1 MEADAPDSETSL
13 KQKADDL
20 HALVSGPLAAAV
32 DKAFGR
38 SRGFPSGKDFHF
50 FYNFDEFKAPVKEIK
65 DKSESSLRSIAASG
79 SLWGSKK
86 PPQLPDDLD
95 DAYDWV
101 VNLNDEFLDRL
112 AVSMDEFKN
121 LREKEEEAGGKI
133 GAMDLEGGF
142 QLVYGKKKKGAMRD
156 AEKDEGF
163 SGSSSSTVVNV
174 ATKDKRTTAARS
186 KVPFHIPTIPRPQDQ
201 YNILV
206 NNNNQPFEHVWL
218 ERSRDGRFNH
228 PLENLAVPNFIDR
241 KHEEGEP
248 VQPLP
253 LESTPFKQVESV
265 NELKM
270 VAAKLRGVDEFAVD
284 LEHNQYRSFQGLTCL
299 MQISTRTEDF
309 VIDTLKLRIHVGPHM
324 REVFKDPSKRKI
336 MHGADR
342 DIIWLQRDFGIY
354 VCNLFDTGQA
364 SRVLQLERNSLEY
377 LLNHFCGVS
386 ANKEYQN
393 ADWRLRPLPME
404 MLKYAREDTHY
415 LLYIYDQ
422 MKSMLLAASSNEND
436 LLLEVY
442 KRSSEIC
449 MQLYEKE
456 IFTETSFLH
465 IYGLSDADLNSKQ
478 LAVAAGLCQWRDNL
492 ARAEDESTGYILPNK
507 TLLEI
512 ARQMPVTSGKL
523 QRLVKSKHPF
533 VERHLNSVIGII
545 KSSIANSSAF
555 EGITEQLKE
564 GRLESNSEEGDC
576 NTGSVPATDDPMGH
590 VEHVGNHPMTVTV
603 ENAENAGNHP
613 MTVTVGTVRTFG
625 HVRVA
630 KDDCLKQA
638 YRENL
643 SNISSAAIVEQ
654 ENNFKVMPSSEIEH
668 SFLHSG
674 ITKRVE
680 KEMDNRNTNYL
691 QSREGGIASVQLQ
704 KKSSCAFG
712 ALFGNSSSRKK
723 PTLDKVGLAGQN
735 KNVNKVEQ
743 IKSTVALP
751 FYHFPGGEKTSE
763 LHVKEVIV
771 CPVAET
777 LQQHPADLAKL
788 EEVIPLDRGSHEQSP
803 CDSPMTDDGT
813 KESDNSHHPEIGS
826 DLDLQPESLA
836 SDEPMSPSDLTSS
849 FEKCFQSINERR
861 NCQRNQK
868 SFQKPEINFNLKP
881 FDYAAARKNVK
892 FDDDG
897 DDETKTED
905 RIKTSPDSR
914 QMHRA
919 SGQAQGDERSRGSQQ
934 ARRRQAFPPSGNR
947 STTYH

>member
-1 MEADAPDSETSL
+1 MEADSPDSETSL
-13 KQKADDL
+13 KQKGDDL
-20 HALVSGPLAAAV
+20 HALVSGSLAAAV
-32 DKAFGR
+32 DKAFGS
-38 SRGFPSGKDFHF
+38 SRGIPSGKDFHF

-133 GAMDLEGGF
+133 EAMDLESGF
-142 QLVYGKKKKGAMRD
+142 QLVYGKKKKGAMRGT
-156 AEKDEGF
+156 EKDEGF

-218 ERSRDGRFNH
+218 ERSRDGRFIH

-253 LESTPFKQVESV
+253 LERTPFKQVESV

-354 VCNLFDTGQA
+354 A

-377 LLNHFCGVS
+377 LLHHFCGVS

-393 ADWRLRPLPME
+393 ADWRLRPLPVE

-422 MKSMLLAASSNEND
+422 MKSMLLAASLNEND

-456 IFTETSFLH
+456 IFTDTSFLH

-564 GRLESNSEEGDC
+564 GRLESNSEEADC
-576 NTGSVPATDDPMGH
+576 NTGSVPATDDPMESTSG
-590 VEHVGNHPMTVTV
+590 EHV
-603 ENAENAGNHP
+603 ENAGNHP
-613 MTVTVGTVRTFG
+613 MTVAVGTVETFG

-630 KDDCLKQA
+630 KDDWLKQA
-638 YRENL
+638 YTENL

-654 ENNFKVMPSSEIEH
+654 ENNFKVMPSSEIGH

-680 KEMDNRNTNYL
+680 KEMMDNRNTNYL

-735 KNVNKVEQ
+735 KNANKVEQ

-751 FYHFPGGEKTSE
+751 FYHFCGGEKTSE

-788 EEVIPLDRGSHEQSP
+788 EVIPLDRGSHQQSP
-803 CDSPMTDDGT
+803 SDSPMTDDGT
-813 KESDNSHHPEIGS
+813 KEWDNSHHPEIGS
-826 DLDLQPESLA
+826 DLDLHRESIA

-868 SFQKPEINFNLKP
+868 SSQKPEINFNLSP

-897 DDETKTED
+897 CDETKTED
-905 RIKTSPDSR
+905 RVMTLPDSR
-914 QMHRA
+914 QMHRP
-919 SGQAQGDERSRGSQQ
+919 SGQAQGEERSRGSQQ
-934 ARRRQAFPPSGNR
+934 VRRRQAFPPSGNR